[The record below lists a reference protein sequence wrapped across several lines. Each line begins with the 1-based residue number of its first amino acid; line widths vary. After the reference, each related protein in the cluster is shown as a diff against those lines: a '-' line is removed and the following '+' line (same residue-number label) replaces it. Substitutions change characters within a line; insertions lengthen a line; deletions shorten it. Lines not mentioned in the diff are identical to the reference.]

1 MNWPAEAAAEEA
13 DEAALDLWDGSLVV
27 VMLEALLAADAAL
40 EDPTVDSTVHCG
52 GSHIAFKC

>member
-40 EDPTVDSTVHCG
+40 EEPTVDSTDYCR
-52 GSHIAFKC
+52 GSHITFKC